1 MNPLISNLLGL
12 AAVAVLILLNGF
24 FVAAEFALVSI
35 RRTRIDQLIAQGNR
49 AAKMVRKAVE
59 DMDQM
64 IAAIQLG
71 ITLASLGL
79 GWIGEPALSHLLEP
93 VIDIIPIP
101 ESWTNFTSH
110 SLSAALAFAVI
121 TLLHVAIGELAPKSI
136 ALQKP
141 EQTAI
146 IVAQPTLWVEAIF
159 RPAVWVLNGIGNLIL
174 RILGFDP
181 AAGHELAHSLD
192 EIRMLLAA
200 SATRGLLDADEHNML
215 DAIFDLRLIL
225 VRQVMIPRTEMA
237 TIPTDATLRDLMLLQ
252 KEHPY
257 AKIPVHEH
265 NPDNIIGVVYVRD
278 VMEELAGGNLN
289 ITIRDFVRPVI
300 YIPETARINVAL
312 NMFQESRQHIA
323 IVLDEYGGTAG
334 LLTLEDILEEIAGEM
349 PDQFESDRP
358 NIIRQSDGTWKINGL
373 TLIEEVNEA
382 LALSLTDDNYDT
394 IGGYVMGQL
403 ERVPQRGDEVEVDN
417 IQFKVEQTDG
427 MRIAQL
433 KVSIRKP

>member
-1 MNPLISNLLGL
+1 LNSLINNLLGL
-12 AAVAVLILLNGF
+12 VAVAVLILLNGF

-35 RRTRIDQLIAQGNR
+35 RRTRVDQLIAQGNR

-79 GWIGEPALSHLLEP
+79 GWIGEPAMAHLLDPLIET
-93 VIDIIPIP
+93 IPIP
-101 ESWTNFTSH
+101 ESWVNFTAH
-110 SLSAALAFAVI
+110 SLSAALAFSII

-141 EQTAI
+141 EQTAM

-181 AAGHELAHSLD
+181 AAGHELAHSLE

-200 SATRGLLDADEHNML
+200 SATRGLLDEDEHNML

-237 TIPTDATLRDLMLLQ
+237 TIPVEATLHDLMLLQ
-252 KEHPY
+252 KAHPY
-257 AKIPVHEH
+257 AKIPVHEQ
-265 NPDNIIGVVYVRD
+265 NPDNIVGVIYVRD
-278 VMEELAGGNLN
+278 VIDDLADGNLN
-289 ITIRDFVRPVI
+289 VPVRNFMRSAV

-349 PDQFESDRP
+349 PDQFESEGPD
-358 NIIRQSDGTWKINGL
+358 IIRQTDGTWKINGL

-382 LALSLTDDNYDT
+382 LSLSLTDDNYDT
-394 IGGYVMGQL
+394 IGGYVMGKL

-417 IQFKVEQTDG
+417 VQFRVEQIDG

-433 KVSIRKP
+433 KVTIQKQ